1 MKPIVETE
9 RLILRELL
17 AKDAEAMFAM
27 DCDPDVHKFLGNNP
41 IQKIEET
48 IKTIEMV
55 RQQYLDNGIGR
66 WAMIEKSS
74 GEFVGWTG
82 LKFMKEPIN
91 NHINFYETG

>member
-41 IQKIEET
+41 IQK
-48 IKTIEMV
+48 
-55 RQQYLDNGIGR
+55 
-66 WAMIEKSS
+66 
-74 GEFVGWTG
+74 
-82 LKFMKEPIN
+82 LKKP
-91 NHINFYETG
+91 